1 MIFCDFLYCDFLT
14 YDEGEALQGSNRH
27 LGFTKW
33 ISRGNNCKIM
43 KSILWVK
50 VIQML
55 RIAKIWFFIGI
66 LHNLEKQECH
76 QREIFGSNRTNS
88 NTFGNRG
95 LQNSRQS
102 YTSSD
107 VMTICKSVSEILYTD
122 CDVMAIVAVVVVVA
136 VAYLEFQCCR
146 IE

>member
-1 MIFCDFLYCDFLT
+1 MSQSNSNVADCKNMIFFGL
-14 YDEGEALQGSNRH
+14 
-27 LGFTKW
+27 
-33 ISRGNNCKIM
+33 
-43 KSILWVK
+43 
-50 VIQML
+50 
-55 RIAKIWFFIGI
+55 

-102 YTSSD
+102 YTSTD

-136 VAYLEFQCCR
+136 VADLEFQCR